1 MLHLIIIII
10 IIIIIIKN
18 LYSAKTI
25 EEYSKALYIE
35 LIKINKNE
43 ILKFKTKFR
52 KNMRTIP
59 TN

>member
-1 MLHLIIIII
+1 ML
-10 IIIIIIKN
+10 IIIIIKN

>member
-1 MLHLIIIII
+1 M
-10 IIIIIIKN
+10 IIIIKN

-43 ILKFKTKFR
+43 ILKFKTKV

>member
-1 MLHLIIIII
+1 MFGFYDI

-18 LYSAKTI
+18 LYSVKAI

-43 ILKFKTKFR
+43 ILKFKTKV
-52 KNMRTIP
+52 KKT
-59 TN
+59 